1 MWIFGGKADVTHGI
15 RVNKN
20 PELSPEGFPTTNN
33 QAACFRFL
41 RQPRAETGGEERVS
55 ALPPKADIR
64 RHDRHVR

>member
-33 QAACFRFL
+33 QAACFLFL
-41 RQPRAETGGEERVS
+41 RQPIGPNAPRPVAKSGCLLYPR
-55 ALPPKADIR
+55 
-64 RHDRHVR
+64 